1 MVKITRPPKVNLPVS
16 SITGRATTQTAKSLI
31 AVEQD
36 LEKKIRNL
44 LRAKKLTAK
53 QKETLAGYRTQ
64 LKDVKAELKAEAS
77 KAGRSLDQAAAN
89 KKKFKGYDP
98 SQDPMAEK
106 ERVAPR
112 KSDMTKEEIQA
123 AVKAEDEAMA
133 AARKKARGRAKGGV
147 MGFNMGG
154 AASRKGSFDYRK
166 GGYFK

>member
-1 MVKITRPPKVNLPVS
+1 MARIPKVDLPVS
-16 SITGRATTQTAKSLI
+16 RITGRATTQTAKSLI

-89 KKKFKGYDP
+89 KKTFNGYDP
-98 SQDPMAEK
+98 SQDPMAET
-106 ERVAPR
+106 ERAKPR
-112 KSDMTKEEIQA
+112 KSDMTKAEIQA

-133 AARKKARGRAKGGV
+133 AARKKAKEGRAKGGV

>member
-1 MVKITRPPKVNLPVS
+1 MARIPKVDLPVS

-77 KAGRSLDQAAAN
+77 AAGRSLDQAAAN

-98 SQDPMAEK
+98 SKDPMAEK
-106 ERVAPR
+106 ERAKPR

-133 AARKKARGRAKGGV
+133 AARKRARGRAKGGV

-154 AASRKGSFDYRK
+154 MPSRKGSFDYRK
-166 GGYFK
+166 GGLFK

>member
-1 MVKITRPPKVNLPVS
+1 MVKVTRPPKVNLPVS

-53 QKETLAGYRTQ
+53 QKEKLAGYRTQ
-64 LKDVKAELKAEAS
+64 LKDVKAELEAEAS
-77 KAGRSLDQAAAN
+77 KAGRSLDQGRSD

-98 SQDPMAEK
+98 SKDSMAEK
-106 ERVAPR
+106 ERVEPR
-112 KSDMTKEEIQA
+112 LSDMSKEEIA
-123 AVKAEDEAMA
+123 ARLKSQDEAAA

-154 AASRKGSFDYRK
+154 MPSRKGSFDYRK
-166 GGYFK
+166 GGLFK

>member
-1 MVKITRPPKVNLPVS
+1 MAKAPKVNLPVS

-36 LEKKIRNL
+36 LSKKIRKL
-44 LRAKKLTAK
+44 MAAKKLTAK
-53 QKETLAGYRTQ
+53 QKEELAALKTQ
-64 LKDVKAELKAEAS
+64 LKDVKAELSSEAS
-77 KAGRSLDQAAAN
+77 KAGRSLDQGRSD

-98 SQDPMAEK
+98 SKDSMAEK
-106 ERVAPR
+106 ERVKSR
-112 KSDMTKEEIQA
+112 LSDMSKEEIQA
-123 AVKAEDEAMA
+123 AIKAEDEAMA